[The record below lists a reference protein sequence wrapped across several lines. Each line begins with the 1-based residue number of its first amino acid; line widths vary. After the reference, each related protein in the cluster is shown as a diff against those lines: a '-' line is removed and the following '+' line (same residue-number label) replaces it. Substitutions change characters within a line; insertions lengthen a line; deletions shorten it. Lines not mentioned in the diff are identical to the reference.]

1 MAKKKMKKN
10 KDASGSPHNMNDL
23 KSRLAKGKVHDKTS
37 TMKAD
42 APISHRSP
50 NDLKRSGND
59 ADREL
64 EVLRGMDKQ
73 PQMLQ
78 KRKKK

>member
-1 MAKKKMKKN
+1 MKKKMKKS
-10 KDASGSPHNMNDL
+10 KDAKGSPHNMNDQ

-50 NDLKRSGND
+50 NDLQRSGND

-64 EVLRGMDKQ
+64 DVLRGMDKKK
-73 PQMLQ
+73 QMLQ
-78 KRKKK
+78 RRKK

>member
-1 MAKKKMKKN
+1 MKKKK
-10 KDASGSPHNMNDL
+10 KDAKGSPHNMNAQ

-37 TMKAD
+37 MSKAD
-42 APISHRSP
+42 APMSHRSP

-64 EVLRGMDKQ
+64 EVMRGMDKQ
-73 PQMLQ
+73 KQMLQ
-78 KRKKK
+78 RKKK